1 MSEQPDE
8 IKKLVNIAKDM
19 QFSRDMRSKAID
31 QIGAIVSYDALLA
44 LLQIA
49 ADENLAVSDRD
60 RALKVA
66 RDVVKKTSHSH

>member
-19 QFSRDMRSKAID
+19 QFSRDMRAKAID
-31 QIGAIVSYDALLA
+31 QIGAIISYDALLA

-66 RDVVKKTSHSH
+66 RDVVKKTSHHQ